1 MAIGS
6 SSETAFLASEDRAR
20 LELAFLLRVSTSGTT
35 TACTIPSLKDILI
48 LPPTNSHVL
57 VFRTK
62 DHRALYTRLRFR
74 SGLYFIVRLCP
85 YLEAETESGI
95 RLVDSSHGKYYR
107 IQRLAFICLVSG
119 LSHSFKSRILRIAG
133 NCHL

>member
-6 SSETAFLASEDRAR
+6 PSETAFLASEDRAR

-48 LPPTNSHVL
+48 LPQQTLMCSSSNKGSSCP
-57 VFRTK
+57 
-62 DHRALYTRLRFR
+62 LYPVAFSKPVSISL
-74 SGLYFIVRLCP
+74 SDCAP

-95 RLVDSSHGKYYR
+95 RLVDSSYDKYYR
-107 IQRLAFICLVSG
+107 IQRLAFY
-119 LSHSFKSRILRIAG
+119 LSSLFQGCPIRL
-133 NCHL
+133 NLEF